1 MTKSTVICLE
11 KQGFPLELVNMTTA
25 RKVAQNTIVQIL
37 GRVVGLA
44 ITLVTINYI
53 SNHLQVNG
61 SSLTGFGQYTIVF
74 AYVSIIGTAAD
85 LGLFT
90 LLVRELV
97 GKSKEEAGQ
106 LIGNALWFRCILLV
120 VALAVAA
127 LLVQLLPYS
136 PDIRQG
142 IMIGVV
148 IAFSM
153 LFSQVFASIFQANLL
168 SNRIVISETLGK
180 LAIALLT
187 IFVLMKGYGLTAVI
201 LANLAGN
208 LITLFVSY
216 LLARPLTTI
225 KFRPDLTL
233 WRRLLPE
240 FLPIALISILGLAHF
255 KIDTLLLSFL
265 KPEADVGIYGLAFK
279 ILETILIVPSILAAN
294 LLPVMAGLAATN
306 LGQLSQIVRRA
317 SLLMLVCAIPLTVFV
332 LAFAE
337 TVIVFLSHGE
347 FLPAVLPL
355 RILSLSMVFVFISTL
370 FAQAMIAAKMQRLI
384 VPGYIL
390 SLVVNIGL
398 NLFLIPRYSYNGAAI
413 ATLITEGILLL
424 MISLAT
430 RRVFKE
436 GYRISAAAKVVAAGL
451 LTGLVT
457 LWVVSAL
464 GSSLEGFSYDKLS
477 QLGVIFAG
485 IVGVSSVFLASLWA
499 VFSGNL
505 TDLKRLVWSR

>member
-1 MTKSTVICLE
+1 MS
-11 KQGFPLELVNMTTA
+11 NA
-25 RKVAQNTIVQIL
+25 RKVASNTIIQIL

-61 SSLTGFGQYTIVF
+61 SSLAGFGQYTIVF

-97 GKSKEEAGQ
+97 GKSKDEVGH
-106 LIGNALWFRCILLV
+106 LIGNALWFRGLLLLATL
-120 VALAVAA
+120 ALSA

-142 IMIGVV
+142 ILIGIV

-153 LFSQVFASIFQANLL
+153 LFSQVFASVFQANLL
-168 SNRIVISETLGK
+168 SNKIVISETLGK
-180 LAIALLT
+180 LAIAFLT
-187 IFVLMKGYGLTAVI
+187 VLVLTKGYGLTAVI
-201 LANLAGN
+201 LANLGGN
-208 LITLFVSY
+208 LVTLFVSY
-216 LLARPLTTI
+216 LLAGPLTTI

-233 WRRLLPE
+233 WRRLVPE

-279 ILETILIVPSILAAN
+279 ILETILVVPSILAAN
-294 LLPVMAGLAATN
+294 LLPVMAGLAATS
-306 LGQLSQIVRRA
+306 LGELSQIVRRA

-337 TVIVFLSHGE
+337 TIIVFLSHGE

-355 RILSLSMVFVFISTL
+355 RILSLSMIFVFISTL
-370 FAQAMIAAKMQRLI
+370 FSQAMIAAKMQRLI
-384 VPGYIL
+384 VPGYVL
-390 SLVVNIGL
+390 SLALNIGL
-398 NLFLIPRYSYNGAAI
+398 NLYLIPRYSYNGAAI
-413 ATLITEGILLL
+413 ATLITEGMLLL

-436 GYRISAAAKVVAAGL
+436 GYRISAAVKVMAAGL
-451 LTGLVT
+451 LTGLIT
-457 LWVVSAL
+457 LWVVGTF
-464 GSSLEGFSYDKLS
+464 GSSLEGIDRDKLS
-477 QLGVIFAG
+477 QLAVIFTG
-485 IVGVSSVFLASLWA
+485 LFGVASVFLVSLWG
-499 VFSGNL
+499 VFLGNM
-505 TDLKRLVWSR
+505 TDLKRLVWR